1 MTSNLLKFILTLT
14 LMVVSPSTNVTH
26 QGIFHST
33 IWYDHASLLHDIEKQ
48 KACVLEAL
56 VLESF
61 GESVEGITAVASVIS
76 NRVKAKGY
84 PPDFCG
90 VIKQPFQFSYR
101 NNLPLDKKIS
111 LAKYEGKKL
120 DQVREIANKTVE
132 GNLNKNLPETV
143 MHYAHKQVKNKWTRK
158 KTVYAVI
165 GNHVFYY

>member
-1 MTSNLLKFILTLT
+1 MEIVKYILALT
-14 LMVVSPSTNVTH
+14 LMIVSAPTNIYH
-26 QGIFHST
+26 QGNST
-33 IWYDHASLLHDIEKQ
+33 SGFVGDLYEQERQ

-101 NNLPLDKKIS
+101 NNLPPDKKIS
-111 LAKYEGKKL
+111 LAKYEGKRL